1 MVVVVVVA
9 VEVVVGVLVATR
21 YLDNPSLLAAD
32 QLEVLAQVGAV
43 AQKTHLNDLDCE
55 GLVLARSPGS
65 AVGDIHRVRG
75 AALSPAPP
83 RQGVCIPG
91 HRTKTGPSEQ
101 HAKHTCHFFFLLFF

>member
-1 MVVVVVVA
+1 MVVVVVA
-9 VEVVVGVLVATR
+9 VVVGVLVAAR

-43 AQKTHLNDLDCE
+43 AQKTHLNDLDCK
-55 GLVLARSPGS
+55 GLALARSS
-65 AVGDIHRVRG
+65 SCAVGDIHRVRG

-91 HRTKTGPSEQ
+91 HRTRTRP
-101 HAKHTCHFFFLLFF
+101 F